1 MSSPDPW
8 ADAQRLEGWA
18 GEIRVN
24 MIRAAALVAFYGHHL
39 VNVYLIQSDPSVGGR
54 YHAVVT
60 GIVLV
65 WAFFILLLHLCLT
78 RRFVPPALKFLSTG
92 TDLLLIT
99 AMLMLTGEGPRSPLV
114 LLFFLVI
121 ASAPLR
127 LSLPLVYV
135 ATLGAMAASV
145 ALVGFKYFVLFG
157 PSSYYDQAHDHD
169 RVPRTVQIIF
179 LLALG
184 AAGLLAGQMV
194 RQARRL
200 VEGYS
205 VAIEEAKEN

>member
-1 MSSPDPW
+1 MSTPDPW

-24 MIRAAALVAFYGHHL
+24 MIRAAALVVFYGHHL
-39 VNVYLIQSDPSVGGR
+39 VNVYLLRDDPSLRGQF
-54 YHAVVT
+54 HAVVT
-60 GIVLV
+60 GVVLV
-65 WAFFILLLHLCLT
+65 WAFIILALHLCLT
-78 RRFVPPALKFLSTG
+78 RRYVPPALKFVSTG
-92 TDLLLIT
+92 ADLILIT

-114 LLFFLVI
+114 LLYFLVI

-127 LSLPLVYV
+127 LSLPLVYM

-145 ALVGFKYFVLFG
+145 ALVGFQYFILIG
-157 PSSYYDQAHDHD
+157 PSSYYDDAHIHD
-169 RVPRTVQIIF
+169 RVARPAQIIF

-205 VAIEEAKEN
+205 VAVEETQEN

>member
-24 MIRAAALVAFYGHHL
+24 MIRAVALVAFYGHHL
-39 VNVYLIQSDPSVGGR
+39 VNVYLIQSDPSVRGQF
-54 YHAVVT
+54 HAVVT
-60 GIVLV
+60 GVVLV
-65 WAFFILLLHLCLT
+65 WAFVILVLHLSLT
-78 RRFVPPALKFLSTG
+78 RRYVPPALKFLSTG
-92 TDLLLIT
+92 ADLVLIT
-99 AMLMLTGEGPRSPLV
+99 AMLMLTGEGPRSPLI

-127 LSLPLVYV
+127 LSLPLVYM

-145 ALVGFKYFVLFG
+145 ALVGFQFFVIHKED
-157 PSSYYDQAHDHD
+157 YYTSPD

-205 VAIEEAKEN
+205 VAVDEAKEN

>member
-1 MSSPDPW
+1 MSTPDPW

-39 VNVYLIQSDPSVGGR
+39 VNVYVLRDDPSLRGQF
-54 YHAVVT
+54 HAVVT
-60 GIVLV
+60 GVVLV
-65 WAFFILLLHLCLT
+65 WAFIILALHLCLM
-78 RRFVPPALKFLSTG
+78 RRYVPPVLKFVSTG
-92 TDLLLIT
+92 ADIVLIT
-99 AMLMLTGEGPRSPLV
+99 AMLMLTGEGPRSPLM

-127 LSLPLVYV
+127 LSLPLVYL

-145 ALVGFKYFVLFG
+145 ALVGFQYFILLG
-157 PSSYYDQAHDHD
+157 PSAYYLPAHDQE
-169 RVPRTVQIIF
+169 RVARPVQIIF

-205 VAIEEAKEN
+205 VAVEEMREN